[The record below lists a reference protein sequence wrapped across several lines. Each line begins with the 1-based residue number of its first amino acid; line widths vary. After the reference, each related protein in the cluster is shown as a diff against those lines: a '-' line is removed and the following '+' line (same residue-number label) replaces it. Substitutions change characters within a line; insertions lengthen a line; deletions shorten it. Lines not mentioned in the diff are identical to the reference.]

1 MGADG
6 ERGGANR
13 RRHGVT
19 AGLAALVIAV
29 VGVSVLVGRYPVP
42 LLQDP
47 GQLFE
52 DELTR
57 NVILNLRLPRILA
70 ALLLGM
76 ALSGAGAVFQMV
88 FRNPLVESGFLGVS
102 QGAAFGAALAIVA
115 LGGGPL
121 WVQGSAA
128 TFAFMGLG
136 ASVLIA
142 RRVRFGSW
150 VLRLIL
156 AGIAVSA
163 LFAAGTGILKYTA
176 DPLRQLPDLTFWLL
190 GGLWGITWRDVLQ
203 ILPVVVPCLIVMLAM
218 RWRLNLLS
226 LQDETAAS
234 LGATIGVERA
244 VLLSA
249 AVASTA
255 ALVAKAGLVAWIGLI
270 MPHVARR
277 LLGSDAQRVVPGAML
292 LGGAFTVFCDD
303 LARSLF
309 AGEIPLGILTSVL
322 GASVF
327 IALLLRSDVG
337 LRR

>member
-1 MGADG
+1 MSADPG
-6 ERGGANR
+6 RAVASPR
-13 RRHGVT
+13 RWPVT
-19 AGLAALVIAV
+19 AGLVVLLLAIVAGSAL
-29 VGVSVLVGRYPVP
+29 LGRYPVP
-42 LLQDP
+42 LFQDP
-47 GQLFE
+47 GQLIH
-52 DELTR
+52 DDLTR
-57 NVILNLRLPRILA
+57 GVVLNLRLPRILA
-70 ALLLGM
+70 ALMLGM

-115 LGGGPL
+115 LGGAPL
-121 WVQGSAA
+121 LVQGSAA
-128 TFAFMGLG
+128 TFAFLGLG

-142 RRVRFGSW
+142 RRVHFGSW

-163 LFAAGTGILKYTA
+163 LFSAGTGILKYTA

-203 ILPVVVPCLIVMLAM
+203 LLPVVIPCLIVMLAM

-234 LGATIGVERA
+234 LGSAIKVERA

-255 ALVAKAGLVAWIGLI
+255 ALVAKAGLVAWVGLI

-277 LLGSDAQRVVPGAML
+277 LLGSDAQRAVPGAMI
-292 LGGAFTVFCDD
+292 LGGIFAVLCDD

-322 GASVF
+322 GASIF
-327 IALLLRSDVG
+327 IALLLRSGVG

>member
-1 MGADG
+1 MNPDPV
-6 ERGGANR
+6 RSVSPR
-13 RRHGVT
+13 RRWLLT
-19 AGLAALVIAV
+19 AGLVVLLLVVVALSA
-29 VGVSVLVGRYPVP
+29 LVGRYPVP
-42 LLQDP
+42 LLSDP
-47 GQLFE
+47 GQLIH
-52 DELTR
+52 DDLTR
-57 NVILNLRLPRILA
+57 GVVLNLRLPRILT

-115 LGGGPL
+115 LGGAPL
-121 WVQGSAA
+121 LVQGSAA
-128 TFAFMGLG
+128 AFAFLGLG

-163 LFAAGTGILKYTA
+163 LFSAGTGILKYTA

-190 GGLWGITWRDVLQ
+190 GGLWGITWRDVGQ
-203 ILPVVVPCLIVMLAM
+203 ILPVVLPCLAVMMAM

-234 LGATIGVERA
+234 LGASIRVERA

-249 AVASTA
+249 AVAATA

-277 LLGSDAQRVVPGAML
+277 LLGSDAQRAVPGAMI
-292 LGGAFTVFCDD
+292 LGGIFAVLCDD
-303 LARSLF
+303 LARSMF

-322 GASVF
+322 GASIF
-327 IALLLRSDVG
+327 IALLMRSDVG